1 MPNKPTIRTFFK
13 KNVKHLKIPLLVWT
27 AFILFELC
35 QDWYFQP
42 ELFQNPG
49 FILRQ
54 LGLLCTVYYS
64 WLVMTFLIGFS
75 QYKERAS
82 KASGKAKWLKHL
94 LIAVLVAVGHLLL
107 TLLCLRVFLPNGA
120 NIDLQ
125 TVWMELV
132 FKWFIIEVIIYFAV
146 VWYWERILVAA
157 NAIQS
162 DQNELLIKTTEGI
175 LKCQPQQ
182 VDWVL
187 AEGNY
192 ISIQC
197 MGKVHKAR
205 STLSAMQNNL
215 GPGFY
220 RAHRSVLV
228 NDKQIHQILDNR
240 IVLKD
245 GKKLPISQNKRAQL
259 LKTLQV

>member
-1 MPNKPTIRTFFK
+1 MK
-13 KNVKHLKIPLLVWT
+13 KFLKENIKHLKIPLLIWT
-27 AFILFELC
+27 TFILFQLG
-35 QDWYFQP
+35 QDWYFQS

-49 FILRQ
+49 FVIRQ

-64 WLVMTFLIGFS
+64 WLVITFLIGFS
-75 QYKERAS
+75 QYKGRVS
-82 KASGKAKWLKHL
+82 KTSNKPRWLKHL
-94 LIAVLVAVGHLLL
+94 LVAVLVAVGHLLL
-107 TLLCLRVFLPNGA
+107 VLLCFRIFLPNGA

-125 TVWMELV
+125 TVWMELL
-132 FKWFIIEVIIYFAV
+132 FKWFIIEIILYFAV
-146 VWYWERILVAA
+146 VWYWERILVTASTV
-157 NAIQS
+157 QL
-162 DQNELLIKTTEGI
+162 DQNELVIKTTEGI

-182 VDWVL
+182 IAWVL

-197 MGKVHKAR
+197 LGKVHKAR
-205 STLSAMQNNL
+205 STLTAIQNNL

-240 IVLKD
+240 IILKD
-245 GKKLPISQNKRAQL
+245 GSKLPISQNKRAQL
-259 LKTLQV
+259 LKTLQA